1 MVQALFTEILLSD
14 ILCEFF
20 WGMGEILL
28 SGNENRRQTG
38 ARYEK
43 LAAEYLEK
51 QGLFILE
58 RNYRCRQGEIDLIAR
73 DGEFLVFVEV
83 KYRQGIEKGTSLE
96 AINRRKQK
104 RICRAAGYYLVCEVG
119 SMDVSCRFDAVGVDG
134 KEEKISW
141 IKNAFDFCL

>member
-1 MVQALFTEILLSD
+1 MSFLGT
-14 ILCEFF
+14 
-20 WGMGEILL
+20 GEILL

-38 ARYEK
+38 ARYEN
-43 LAAEYLEK
+43 LAAEYLESR
-51 QGLFILE
+51 GLFILE

-83 KYRQGIEKGTSLE
+83 KYRQGKEKGTSLE
-96 AINRRKQK
+96 AVDRRKQ
-104 RICRAAGYYLVCEVG
+104 RQICRTARYYLACSVG
-119 SMDVSCRFDAVGVDG
+119 SMDVSCRFDVVGIDG